1 MELLFA
7 DSGLQHTLESGVR
20 VDARFG
26 ASDAGLV
33 RQRICELLAA
43 DSLAVVAQLRTLDL
57 KRVDSAAGCFSTQLT
72 PRFRLRF
79 ELASD
84 AAHGV
89 CGDRQVDLSEVHAI
103 RVVGIEETQ

>member
-7 DSGLQHTLESGVR
+7 DKRLQDTLESRVR
-20 VDARFG
+20 VDAHFG
-26 ASDAGLV
+26 ASDGALV
-33 RQRICELLAA
+33 RQRVCELLAA

-57 KRVDSAAGCFSTQLT
+57 KPVDSAADCFTTQLT
-72 PRFRLRF
+72 PRLRLRF

-84 AAHGV
+84 SGPAGRAH
-89 CGDRQVDLSEVHAI
+89 RRVDLSEVHAL